1 MVLFNYTPPNQSYIP
16 ITAPVAARR
25 AMPCK
30 QDQWRVTP
38 PHEKMLLYHR
48 LLCLHHSMFENCVK
62 NKCHAARNVG
72 RKSVSLSRRKM
83 QQTAQPCQRYAMNA
97 ELQRKFAFLR
107 VVNATLFQ
115 HLMLAL
121 FGEEARV
128 QLLA

>member
-1 MVLFNYTPPNQSYIP
+1 
-16 ITAPVAARR
+16 
-25 AMPCK
+25 
-30 QDQWRVTP
+30 
-38 PHEKMLLYHR
+38 
-48 LLCLHHSMFENCVK
+48 
-62 NKCHAARNVG
+62 
-72 RKSVSLSRRKM
+72 
-83 QQTAQPCQRYAMNA
+83 MNA